1 MSFTPEELAEMARAD
16 AEIERDF
23 ILTAEEAAESRE
35 LDRAAKMAQ
44 KDKKAKAVAEYQRR
58 YREANKEAVAEY
70 KRRYYEANKE
80 AVAEYQRRYYEANKE
95 AVAEYKRRYYE
106 ANKEAVAEYKRRY
119 YEANKEAVAER
130 KRRYYEANKAK
141 WRDYNAKQ
149 KAKKAAALLQQDSGQ
164 PEDPATNAGQV

>member
-1 MSFTPEELAEMARAD
+1 MNFTPEELAEMARAD

-58 YREANKEAVAEY
+58 Y
-70 KRRYYEANKE
+70 
-80 AVAEYQRRYYEANKE
+80 
-95 AVAEYKRRYYE
+95 
-106 ANKEAVAEYKRRY
+106 
-119 YEANKEAVAER
+119 
-130 KRRYYEANKAK
+130 YEANKAK

-164 PEDPATNAGQV
+164 PEDSATNAGQV

>member
-16 AEIERDF
+16 AEIEREF

-35 LDRAAKMAQ
+35 LDRAAKMAR
-44 KDKKAKAVAEYQRR
+44 KDKKAKAMAERNRR

-80 AVAEYQRRYYEANKE
+80 AVAEYQRRY
-95 AVAEYKRRYYE
+95 R
-106 ANKEAVAEYKRRY
+106 
-119 YEANKEAVAER
+119 
-130 KRRYYEANKAK
+130 EANKAK

-164 PEDPATNAGQV
+164 PEGPATNTSQV

>member
-16 AEIERDF
+16 AEIEREF

-35 LDRAAKMAQ
+35 LDRSAKMAR
-44 KDKKAKAVAEYQRR
+44 KDKQAKALAERQRR
-58 YREANKEAVAEY
+58 YYEANKEALAEY
-70 KRRYYEANKE
+70 QRRYYEANKE
-80 AVAEYQRRYYEANKE
+80 AVAEYQRRYREANKE
-95 AVAEYKRRYYE
+95 AL
-106 ANKEAVAEYKRRY
+106 
-119 YEANKEAVAER
+119 AER

-149 KAKKAAALLQQDSGQ
+149 KAKKAAALMQQDSGQ

>member
-44 KDKKAKAVAEYQRR
+44 KDKKAKAVAERNRRYREANKEAVAEYQRRYYEANKEAVAEYQRR

-80 AVAEYQRRYYEANKE
+80 AVAEY
-95 AVAEYKRRYYE
+95 
-106 ANKEAVAEYKRRY
+106 
-119 YEANKEAVAER
+119 